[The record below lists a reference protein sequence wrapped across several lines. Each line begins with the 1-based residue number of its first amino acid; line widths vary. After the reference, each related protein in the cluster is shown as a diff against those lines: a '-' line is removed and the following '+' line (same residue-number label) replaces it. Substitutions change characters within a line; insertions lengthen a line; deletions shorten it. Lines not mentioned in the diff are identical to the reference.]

1 MQDYYLLL
9 FLHFADFPIGKF
21 VADLDISAFH
31 AGGTGFDDSRA
42 LKFAQRIDDN
52 GTGNARLIRDFTCD
66 QNAFRPMQLLKDQA
80 DRFQF
85 RIG

>member
-9 FLHFADFPIGKF
+9 FLHFADFLIGKF

-42 LKFAQRIDDN
+42 LKFAQRVDDN
-52 GTGNARLIRDFTCD
+52 GTGYTRLIRDFACD
-66 QNAFRPMQLLKDQA
+66 QNAFRPMQLLKIRLIA
-80 DRFQF
+80 SNSE
-85 RIG
+85 